1 MGDGR
6 ENVCNVVF
14 FDLVRIQSTVREAMV
29 QLHAPYK
36 DHIMRTKIQTSI
48 NRNEIK
54 TSITILRYVD
64 V

>member
-1 MGDGR
+1 MGW

-14 FDLVRIQSTVREAMV
+14 CDLVRIQSTVREAMV

-36 DHIMRTKIQTSI
+36 DHVTRTNTQTNI
-48 NRNEIK
+48 NTNEIE
-54 TSITILRYVD
+54 TSITIFKYVD